1 MNWLSYALL
10 AILFATITFPL
21 QADEK
26 EIDKVRVYVGTYTR
40 PKSKGI
46 YLLDFNPRTG
56 ELTSQGVAGEAKS
69 PSFLAIHPSQKY
81 LYAVGEI
88 DNFQDLLGRKAGGV
102 YAFSIDPTTG
112 KLKLLNQRSSQ
123 GAGPC
128 HIVLDKAGKNALVAN
143 YGNGIVAVL
152 PIGSDGKLAEATCA
166 IEHIGGSTNPARQK
180 EPHAHSINLDAANH
194 FAFAA
199 DLGTDKVYVYRFDGA
214 KGKLTPNDPPAA
226 DIAPGSGPRHFAFH
240 PSGKYA
246 YVINELA
253 NTVVAF
259 QYDAEKGVLNTI
271 QTITTLPENFKGDS
285 YTAEVV
291 VHPSGKFLYGS
302 NRRHDSIAAFSID
315 ESTGKLTSVGIQG
328 DKIKEPRNF
337 AIDPT
342 GKFLLVGNQNSD
354 SVVVFRID
362 EASGKLEPTGKSIAV
377 PTPVCLRMIAVHK

>member
-1 MNWLSYALL
+1 MYWLFYGLIALL
-10 AILFATITFPL
+10 FAALAFPL
-21 QADEK
+21 RADNKGIE
-26 EIDKVRVYVGTYTR
+26 KVRVYVGTYTG

-46 YLLDFNPRTG
+46 YLLELNPKTG

-88 DNFQDLLGRKAGGV
+88 DDFQGKKTGGV
-102 YAFSIDPTTG
+102 YSFAIDAASG
-112 KLKLLNQRSSQ
+112 KLKMLNQQSSQ

-128 HIVLDKAGKNALVAN
+128 HITVDKAGKNALVAN
-143 YGNGIVAVL
+143 YNAGSVAVL
-152 PIGSDGKLAEATCA
+152 PIKSDGTLAEASCA
-166 IEHIGGSTNPARQK
+166 IRHEGHSVNPGRQK
-180 EPHAHSINLDAANH
+180 EPHAHSINLDPANH

-199 DLGTDKVYVYRFDGA
+199 DLGTDKVYVYKFDGA
-214 KGKLTPNDPPAA
+214 TGKLTPNDPPAA

-240 PSGKYA
+240 PGGKYA
-246 YVINELA
+246 YVIDELA

-259 QYDAEKGVLNTI
+259 RYDAEKGILHTI
-271 QTITTLPENFKGDS
+271 QTITTVPEGFKDNS

-291 VHPSGKFLYGS
+291 IHPSGKFLYGS
-302 NRRHDSIAAFSID
+302 NRGHDSIAAFSID
-315 ESTGKLTSVGIQG
+315 ESTGKLTPVGIQG

-342 GKFLLVGNQNSD
+342 GKFLLVANQNSD

-362 EASGKLEPTGKSIAV
+362 QMSGKLETTGISIAV
-377 PTPVCLRMIAVHK
+377 PTPVCLRMIAMYK